1 MKKIILFMLLSLGLT
16 AYAAGKY
23 DAKTR
28 KLLDEAVTMMTQH
41 GGVSFNFL
49 VINQPNTP
57 NQTRTSG
64 SMDVD
69 GRKFFLQSTEML
81 SWYNGAQ
88 QWSMTP
94 GDTEVSL
101 SEPSQAEQQSM
112 NPTLLLQLYKKGFYY
127 KMKEDKLSN
136 GEQGYKIYLNADNKN
151 QKIREMY
158 VEINKNKQLVRI
170 SLREGKKNWMRIVLS
185 NVKTGKRFDD
195 NHFTFPQQNYP
206 HVEIID
212 IR

>member
-1 MKKIILFMLLSLGLT
+1 MKKIILLIILSLGLT
-16 AYAAGKY
+16 ARAAGKY
-23 DAKTR
+23 DTKTR
-28 KLLDEAVTMMTQH
+28 KILDDAVALLTQN

-81 SWYNGAQ
+81 SWYNGTS

-94 GDTEVSL
+94 GDTEVNL
-101 SEPSQAEQQSM
+101 SEPNQTEQHSM

-151 QKIREMY
+151 QKIREMF

-170 SLREGKKNWMRIVLS
+170 SLREGKSNWMRIVLS
-185 NVKTGKRFDD
+185 NVKTGKKFDD
-195 NHFTFPQQNYP
+195 NHFTFPQNQYP
-206 HVEIID
+206 DAEIID